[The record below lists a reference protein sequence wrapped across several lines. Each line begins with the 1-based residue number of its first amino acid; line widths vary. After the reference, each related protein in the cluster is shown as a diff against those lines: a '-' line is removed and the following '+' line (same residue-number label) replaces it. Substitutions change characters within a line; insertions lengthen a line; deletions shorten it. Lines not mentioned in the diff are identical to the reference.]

1 MTVVKYP
8 HYPDLKNR
16 TVLITGGGS
25 GIGASFVDAFVGQG
39 SHVAFFDI
47 QEDASNKLVRKQSS
61 VGATA
66 PLFVKCDLTD
76 IRALKKA
83 VAEVEKKLGPVR
95 VLVNNAA
102 NDERHEPEDVT
113 PEYWEQRLRLNLSH
127 HFFAA
132 QAVQPSMAK
141 AGGGAIINMG
151 SISWHMALEF
161 MPAYTSSKA
170 AIEGLTQS
178 LARAYG
184 KDRIRVNCIIPGQ
197 VWTQRQI
204 RELLT
209 PEYERFMIEK
219 QCLPDK
225 ILPEDIA
232 QLALFLASDA
242 GRMCT
247 RRNYFMDA
255 GIGA

>member
-1 MTVVKYP
+1 MGTFNYP
-8 HYPDLKNR
+8 HYPDLKDR

-25 GIGASFVDAFVGQG
+25 GIGAAFVEAFVGQE
-39 SHVAFFDI
+39 SLVAFFDI
-47 QEDASNKLVRKQSS
+47 QEEASLELVGKL
-61 VGATA
+61 ATVNQE
-66 PLFVKCDLTD
+66 PLFVKCDVTD
-76 IRALKKA
+76 INALKKA
-83 VAEVEKKLGPVR
+83 VAEVENKLGAVQ
-95 VLVNNAA
+95 VLINNAA
-102 NDERHEPEDVT
+102 SDERHEPEDVT
-113 PEYWEQRLRLNLSH
+113 LEYWEQRLRVNFNH
-127 HFFAA
+127 HFFTA
-132 QAVQPSMAK
+132 QAVKPAMAK

-151 SISWHMALEF
+151 SISWHMAMEF

-197 VWTQRQI
+197 VWTSRQKKEI
-204 RELLT
+204 MT
-209 PEYERFMIEK
+209 PEYEKFMTEK
-219 QCLPDK
+219 QCLPDR

>member
-1 MTVVKYP
+1 MKAFENKRII
-8 HYPDLKNR
+8 L
-16 TVLITGGGS
+16 TGSSS
-25 GIGASFVDAFVGQG
+25 GIGHALLRYF
-39 SHVAFFDI
+39 I
-47 QEDASNKLVRKQSS
+47 QEGAIVYASSRNEREITTKDKQECIFE
-61 VGATA
+61 
-66 PLFVKCDLTD
+66 LLDLSNE
-76 IRALKKA
+76 KN
-83 VAEVEKKLGPVR
+83 VEKYIKGIIQKEDSIDILI
-95 VLVNNAA
+95 NNAA
-102 NDERHEPEDVT
+102 NDERHEPGDVT
-113 PEYWEQRLRLNLSH
+113 PEYWEQQLRVNFSH

-132 QAVQPSMAK
+132 QAVKPEMAK

-184 KDRIRVNCIIPGQ
+184 KEHIRVNCIIPGQ
-197 VWTQRQI
+197 VWTPRQI
-204 RELLT
+204 RDHLT
-209 PEYERFMIEK
+209 PEYEQFMNEK
-219 QCLPDK
+219 QCLPGK

-232 QLALFLASDA
+232 QLALFLGSDA

>member
-1 MTVVKYP
+1 M
-8 HYPDLKNR
+8 
-16 TVLITGGGS
+16 
-25 GIGASFVDAFVGQG
+25 
-39 SHVAFFDI
+39 AFFDI
-47 QEDASNKLVRKQSS
+47 QGDASNKLVRKQSS
-61 VGATA
+61 IGTA

-132 QAVQPSMAK
+132 QAVQPAMAK

-197 VWTQRQI
+197 VWTPRQI

>member
-1 MTVVKYP
+1 MGTFNYP
-8 HYPDLKNR
+8 HYPDLKDR

-25 GIGASFVDAFVGQG
+25 GIGTAFVEAFVRQE
-39 SHVAFFDI
+39 SQVAFFDI
-47 QEDASNKLVRKQSS
+47 LEEDSLELVRKL
-61 VGATA
+61 ATVNQK
-66 PLFVKCDLTD
+66 PHFVKCDVTD
-76 IRALKKA
+76 INALKKA
-83 VAEVEKKLGPVR
+83 VAEVENKMGAVQ
-95 VLVNNAA
+95 VLINNAA
-102 NDERHEPEDVT
+102 SDERHEPEDVT
-113 PEYWEQRLRLNLSH
+113 LEYWEQRLRVNFNH
-127 HFFAA
+127 HFFTA
-132 QAVQPSMAK
+132 QAVKPAMAK

-151 SISWHMALEF
+151 SISWHMAMEF

-184 KDRIRVNCIIPGQ
+184 KEHIRVNCIIPGQ
-197 VWTQRQI
+197 VWTPRQI
-204 RELLT
+204 RDYLT
-209 PEYERFMIEK
+209 PEYEQFMNEK
-219 QCLPDK
+219 QCLPGK

-247 RRNYFMDA
+247 RRNYYMDA

>member
-1 MTVVKYP
+1 M
-8 HYPDLKNR
+8 
-16 TVLITGGGS
+16 
-25 GIGASFVDAFVGQG
+25 
-39 SHVAFFDI
+39 
-47 QEDASNKLVRKQSS
+47 
-61 VGATA
+61 
-66 PLFVKCDLTD
+66 TD
-76 IRALKKA
+76 INALKKA
-83 VAEVEKKLGPVR
+83 VAEVENKLGAVR
-95 VLVNNAA
+95 VLINNAA
-102 NDERHEPEDVT
+102 NDERHEPGDVT
-113 PEYWEQRLRLNLSH
+113 PEYWEQQLRVNFSH

-132 QAVQPSMAK
+132 QAVKPEMAK
-141 AGGGAIINMG
+141 AGGGAIINLG

-184 KDRIRVNCIIPGQ
+184 KEHIRVNCIIPGQ
-197 VWTQRQI
+197 VWTPRQI
-204 RELLT
+204 RDYLT
-209 PEYERFMIEK
+209 PEYEQFMNEK
-219 QCLPDK
+219 QCLPGK

-247 RRNYFMDA
+247 RRNYYMDA